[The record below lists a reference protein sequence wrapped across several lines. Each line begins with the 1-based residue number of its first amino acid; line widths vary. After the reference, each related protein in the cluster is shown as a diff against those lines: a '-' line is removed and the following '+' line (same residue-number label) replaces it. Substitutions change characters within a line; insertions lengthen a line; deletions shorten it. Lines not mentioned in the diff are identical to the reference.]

1 MKRNGSRTQGY
12 LPVYANQQA
21 HARRWRGSKLDRD
34 GPLRAEVLSRLGQ
47 GWSLE
52 QVAGR
57 LALEEGRQVTSHESI
72 YRFIN
77 GQLRRTRDYSWR
89 SYLPQGRSR
98 RRRRG
103 RRGGIAA
110 SRIAHRRPLAQ
121 RPQEAEDREVFGHW
135 EADLMLFGRSG
146 PVLLAVHERCSRLLL
161 AVRQAGKAA
170 DPVAAALERLLA
182 PLPPPWRQTVAFDNG
197 SEFAG
202 HHRLH
207 RLGIQTFFCDTH
219 APWQKGGV
227 ENAIGRLRRSLPR
240 KTDLARLSDDR
251 FTELMLAYNNTPRK
265 CLGYRS
271 PAEIFL
277 NQVLHLKCESTFP
290 LSREL

>member
-1 MKRNGSRTQGY
+1 M
-12 LPVYANQQA
+12 
-21 HARRWRGSKLDRD
+21 
-34 GPLRAEVLSRLGQ
+34 PLRAEVLSRLGQ
-47 GWSLE
+47 GWSPE

-57 LALEEGRQVTSHESI
+57 LALEEGRQVISHESI
-72 YRFIN
+72 YRFID
-77 GQLRRTRDYSWR
+77 GQLRRTKDYSWR

-98 RRRRG
+98 RGRRG

-182 PLPPPWRQTVAFDNG
+182 PLPPPWRPVAFDNG
-197 SEFAG
+197 SGSPATTVSTRWASRPSSVTPTPPG
-202 HHRLH
+202 R
-207 RLGIQTFFCDTH
+207 RGAWRT
-219 APWQKGGV
+219 
-227 ENAIGRLRRSLPR
+227 GRLRRTLPR
-240 KTDLARLSDDR
+240 KTDLAALSEEQV
-251 FTELMLAYNNTPRK
+251 TQLVLAYNNTPRK

-277 NQVLHLKCESTFP
+277 NQVLHF
-290 LSREL
+290 

>member
-1 MKRNGSRTQGY
+1 M
-12 LPVYANQQA
+12 
-21 HARRWRGSKLDRD
+21 
-34 GPLRAEVLSRLGQ
+34 LSRLGQ
-47 GWSLE
+47 GWSPE

-57 LALEEGRQVTSHESI
+57 LALEEGRQVISHESI
-72 YRFIN
+72 YRFID
-77 GQLRRTRDYSWR
+77 GQLRRTKDYSWR

-98 RRRRG
+98 RGRRG

-135 EADLMLFGRSG
+135 EADLMLFGRSS
-146 PVLLAVHERCSRLLL
+146 PVLLAVHERNSRLLL

-227 ENAIGRLRRSLPR
+227 ENAIGRMRRTLPR
-240 KTDLARLSDDR
+240 KTDLAALSEER
-251 FTELMLAYNNTPRK
+251 FTQLMLAYNNTPRK

-277 NQVLHLKCESTFP
+277 NQVLHLTCESTFP